1 MCYNSDLP
9 MKTNKRGDAAMS
21 LTHYKR
27 DPLKM
32 FEDVFNEK
40 VSPFFSSLMTT
51 PSFKVDISE
60 DDGAIFIDADMPGIK
75 KEDIKV
81 SMVDDVLSITAE
93 RAQSEEEKN
102 KGYHRIERSWGCQS
116 RSFTVGENVD
126 TEKIEAKYDNGVL
139 SLIIPKVEPTKKT
152 GKAIPVQ

>member
-1 MCYNSDLP
+1 
-9 MKTNKRGDAAMS
+9 MS

-81 SMVDDVLSITAE
+81 SMVDVVLSITA
-93 RAQSEEEKN
+93 
-102 KGYHRIERSWGCQS
+102 
-116 RSFTVGENVD
+116 
-126 TEKIEAKYDNGVL
+126 
-139 SLIIPKVEPTKKT
+139 
-152 GKAIPVQ
+152 